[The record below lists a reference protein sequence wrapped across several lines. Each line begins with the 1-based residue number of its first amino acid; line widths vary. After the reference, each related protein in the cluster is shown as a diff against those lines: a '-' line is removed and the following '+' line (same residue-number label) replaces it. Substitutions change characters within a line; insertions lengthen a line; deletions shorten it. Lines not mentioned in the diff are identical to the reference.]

1 MRKKVVARADDAQSE
16 GVPLPA
22 EAARVDRRL
31 GRPPLLTDPRAE
43 ILQQAARLF
52 AAQGYAE
59 SSLAQVA
66 AAMNYSKGAI
76 YNYFASKQEIYDA
89 IIVATLRGLHE
100 AGLAAA
106 EAEAL
111 PPERLKRF
119 MIAHACYLAENSDA
133 FLTMLVGFSGMSDAQ
148 RADALRLRDAHE
160 GVLRAI
166 IAAGVA
172 DGSFRGVEPA
182 IVGRAV
188 LSMLSWMAR
197 WFRADGEKSAQD
209 VALDYYDLIVRGLR
223 PAEA

>member
-1 MRKKVVARADDAQSE
+1 VRKKVVARADDAQSE
-16 GVPLPA
+16 GAPLPA
-22 EAARVDRRL
+22 EAARADRRL

-106 EAEAL
+106 EAEAP

-166 IAAGVA
+166 IASGVE